1 MSGKAP
7 GEGRRPAG
15 LARRLGHRFA
25 RPQLLQLALTHPSA
39 APPRRPGEGAIV
51 ESYERMEFL
60 GDRVLGLVLADI
72 LFHRFP
78 AEAEGQIARRFA
90 KLARRD
96 SLVVVAQR
104 LDLGAY
110 VRMSGGE
117 ADAGTRMSGAILADC
132 CEAVIGALYLDGGL
146 DAARPFIAKAWEKLI
161 AADAA
166 PPSDPKTALQEWAQG
181 RGLALPRYREVARSG
196 PSHAPEFTVEL
207 SVAGAAPERAK
218 GRSKREAERTAA
230 EAMLT
235 RFSEEGGPHGG

>member
-1 MSGKAP
+1 VSRKAP
-7 GEGRRPAG
+7 GDARRPAG

-25 RPQLLQLALTHPSA
+25 RPRLLHLALTHPSA
-39 APPRRPGEGAIV
+39 TPAPGAADIV
-51 ESYERMEFL
+51 AESYERMEFL
-60 GDRVLGLVLADI
+60 GDRVVGLVLADL

-78 AEAEGQIARRFA
+78 DEAEGALARRFA
-90 KLARRD
+90 KLARRE
-96 SLVVVAQR
+96 SLVAVAES

-110 VRMSGGE
+110 VRMSTGE
-117 ADAGTRMSGAILADC
+117 AGAGARLSPSILADC

-146 DAARPFIAKAWEKLI
+146 DAARPFVARAWEALI

-218 GRSKREAERTAA
+218 GRSKRAAERAAA
-230 EAMLT
+230 EAMLD
-235 RFSEEGGPHGG
+235 RIAEEGGPHAG